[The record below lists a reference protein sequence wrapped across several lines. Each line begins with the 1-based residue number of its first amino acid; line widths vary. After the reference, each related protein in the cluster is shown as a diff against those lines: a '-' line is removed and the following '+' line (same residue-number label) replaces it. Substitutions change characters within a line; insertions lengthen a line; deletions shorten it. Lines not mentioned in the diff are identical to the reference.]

1 MFNLTKKA
9 EYGLQFMVALAQ
21 NYNQGPLSLKK
32 FAKQRELPYRF
43 LANIAL
49 KLKKAKLVNTKEGI
63 EGGYFLVQ
71 PPEKIEI
78 LPILEVLEGP
88 IEMVECLRQ
97 EANCPWSAMCGQKA
111 MFEKIKGSLKKII
124 QAHTL
129 ADLIKK

>member
-1 MFNLTKKA
+1 MFSLTKKA

-21 NYNQGPLSLKK
+21 NYGQGPLPLRK
-32 FAKQRELPYRF
+32 FAKQRKLPYRF

-49 KLKKAKLVNTKEGI
+49 KLKKARLVKTKEGI
-63 EGGYFLVQ
+63 EGGYFLFE

-97 EANCPWSAMCGQKA
+97 EASCPWSNICGQKA
-111 MFEKIKGSLKKII
+111 MFEQIKGTLKKII